1 MYVRILALFK
11 PFFRASTSEAK
22 RAHEPVNAA
31 KVFLLTAFTSTNHLS
46 IVCKRDVVSSLSHA
60 FIVTHQ
66 SCNRWRRRL
75 HALQSEYSL
84 IFRLLMVCVRVDRWV
99 LEKRRLDAHHP
110 CKPSSFFMTIL
121 LWRSII
127 LPNVMAF

>member
-31 KVFLLTAFTSTNHLS
+31 KVFLFQVFTSTNHLS
-46 IVCKRDVVSSLSHA
+46 TVCKGDVVSGLSYA
-60 FIVTHQ
+60 LIVTHQ
-66 SCNRWRRRL
+66 SCNCWRRRL

-84 IFRLLMVCVRVDRWV
+84 IFRLLMYLSR
-99 LEKRRLDAHHP
+99 
-110 CKPSSFFMTIL
+110 SSSEL
-121 LWRSII
+121 LS
-127 LPNVMAF
+127 